1 MVPRRPVGEVARNQ
15 LSDQLKKLSAMGGTV
30 KSLGKIGLLPKEDQV
45 IEHYDNAITD
55 FVNGKPDEESGRLI
69 FKWLKRCNEAI

>member
-1 MVPRRPVGEVARNQ
+1 
-15 LSDQLKKLSAMGGTV
+15 MGGTV